1 MHNMCVL
8 QYCLEKII
16 GEKKMFLSGDE
27 KKTLYRHYGKKTKNK
42 KIIVY
47 SSLCNQQINGAI
59 SNQSTIMVC
68 VFLFFILVILY
79 GGRRNQ
85 KPFACISITNKQAKK
100 QKQTN
105 KPQKDIDRISTIII
119 IINITEEHHHRQ

>member
-47 SSLCNQQINGAI
+47 SSHLVCRLLFM
-59 SNQSTIMVC
+59 QSTNQWSNIKSIYNNGMC
-68 VFLFFILVILY
+68 FFIFYFGNFV
-79 GGRRNQ
+79 RRSA
-85 KPFACISITNKQAKK
+85 KPKTFCMHIDYKQTSKKTETNKQTTK
-100 QKQTN
+100 
-105 KPQKDIDRISTIII
+105 R
-119 IINITEEHHHRQ
+119 H